1 MDDYAWA
8 QDRNQQRE
16 LHPVP
21 NPIRTRATTSNQ
33 ISQITMAK
41 AKTYLAKI
49 RKQVKADHNGTIPEN
64 LELTIE
70 NYAQT
75 LELRDVYMEEVKKE
89 PMVVETGSMGQTSR
103 KQNPLCNL
111 LYQQEGL
118 CQTYAKMLG
127 LTAAKAAMK
136 TEPTDN
142 VSEEDPMR
150 KYYMKQ

>member
-1 MDDYAWA
+1 
-8 QDRNQQRE
+8 
-16 LHPVP
+16 
-21 NPIRTRATTSNQ
+21 
-33 ISQITMAK
+33 
-41 AKTYLAKI
+41 
-49 RKQVKADHNGTIPEN
+49 
-64 LELTIE
+64 
-70 NYAQT
+70 
-75 LELRDVYMEEVKKE
+75 
-89 PMVVETGSMGQTSR
+89 MGQTSR

>member
-1 MDDYAWA
+1 
-8 QDRNQQRE
+8 
-16 LHPVP
+16 
-21 NPIRTRATTSNQ
+21 
-33 ISQITMAK
+33 MAK

-70 NYAQT
+70 NYAAT
-75 LELRDVYMEEVKKE
+75 LEMRDVYRDEVMKN
-89 PMVVETGSMGQTSR
+89 PTVVEIGSMGQQTT

-118 CQTYAKMLG
+118 CQQYAKMLG

-136 TEPTDN
+136 TEAPDSVTDD
-142 VSEEDPMR
+142 DPMA
-150 KYYMKQ
+150 KYYRKQ